1 MEKTALKQRGQ
12 GGFLRRKAAQWSS
25 ICSQW
30 WMETC
35 LWSLR
40 MLAPWRF
47 HWASLDLTNLRRF
60 YPTVEPQLPLPIC
73 MQGLPTIVPPTMV
86 PAVHLLLALL
96 DVVMLPWMLLEWFYV
111 SEVGHTFCLRLLW
124 PSLTIRR
131 RVPPEKPVPGAWQA
145 LQALRQSL
153 LEWLPQEFVWRQVAL
168 LHSAILCLS
177 YMLVSSWWS
186 WRVLIRIFIVPFMKR
201 SEGYLERQKM
211 LAVFI
216 ITCLVYHAFG
226 VIIMKAISK
235 LRSHMVRAPKEMSV
249 IRAYHATA
257 WSNIESIRSHGFRAS
272 TAGML
277 GGGVYISR
285 DLNKVWGYGGAE
297 GAICEL
303 QVSVGRIQVIDRQHH
318 PKQSLWRSEAD
329 TAYVPYRCGM
339 VPSGLEEACVANE
352 KRLQLVRVWDKK
364 LLGILL
370 IYDLVRSFL
379 DQLLWLTCFD
389 QLFQLDWHK
398 WLATKVPPQ
407 RANDLESQELRMEI
421 PNSPLMGDCWHHK
434 PHATMPP
441 ALVKKC
447 ITNRMAN

>member
-1 MEKTALKQRGQ
+1 
-12 GGFLRRKAAQWSS
+12 
-25 ICSQW
+25 
-30 WMETC
+30 
-35 LWSLR
+35 
-40 MLAPWRF
+40 
-47 HWASLDLTNLRRF
+47 
-60 YPTVEPQLPLPIC
+60 
-73 MQGLPTIVPPTMV
+73 MV

-153 LEWLPQEFVWRQVAL
+153 VEWLPREFVWRQVAL

>member
-1 MEKTALKQRGQ
+1 MEKTALKERGQ
-12 GGFLRRKAAQWSS
+12 RLRRRVQHLSS

-30 WMETC
+30 WMESC

-47 HWASLDLTNLRRF
+47 HWASMDLTNLRRF

-96 DVVMLPWMLLEWFYV
+96 DVVMLPWMLLQWFYV
-111 SEVGHTFCLRLLW
+111 SEVGRTFWLRLLW

-131 RVPPEKPVPGAWQA
+131 QVPPEKPVPGAWQA

-153 LEWLPQEFVWRQVAL
+153 VEWLPREFVWRQVAL

-186 WRVLIRIFIVPFMKR
+186 WRVFRRMFIVPFLKS

-235 LRSHMVRAPKEMSV
+235 LRSHMVRAPKEMS
-249 IRAYHATA
+249 
-257 WSNIESIRSHGFRAS
+257 IRSQGFRGS

-318 PKQSLWRSEAD
+318 PKQKVWRSEAD

-352 KRLQLVRVWDKK
+352 KRLQLVRVWDKN

-370 IYDLVRSFL
+370 IYDLVRNFL
-379 DQLLWLTCFD
+379 DQLLWMTCFV

-398 WLATKVPPQ
+398 WLAIKVPPQ
-407 RANDLESQELRMEI
+407 RANDLELCMEV
-421 PNSPLMGDCWHHK
+421 PNLPLMEDAVQGDCWHHK
-434 PHATMPP
+434 PHAMMPP